1 MDDMMVYKENSF
13 EYTKK
18 LLELLKET
26 RKLAG
31 HKSNIKKSIV
41 FLQTGNKE
49 SETNVEKYNLQQH
62 WKY

>member
-26 RKLAG
+26 SKVSG
-31 HKSNIKKSIV
+31 HKINIQKSIV
-41 FLQTGNKE
+41 FL
-49 SETNVEKYNLQQH
+49 
-62 WKY
+62 